1 MSLASQGETLPLPP
15 YKLVL
20 LGDSSVGK
28 TSIVHRFVTN
38 SFNQHT
44 SNTIGAA
51 FITKE
56 FSSSLN
62 SKKRLKFEIWDTAGQ
77 ERYRSLTPMYYR
89 NAKVALIVYDLNNF
103 DDSFEKA
110 KSWID
115 QLKLNTG
122 SSDGLIKIILVGN
135 KSDLVDL
142 ESEEIKS
149 SLNDVELFGNDLD
162 IKTFITSAKSGTNV
176 IELFASLVNDLDMLF
191 FENYYEH
198 QKNNESNP
206 TQLNLLAASISKN
219 NSLRCC

>member
-122 SSDGLIKIILVGN
+122 SSDSLIKIILVGN

-142 ESEEIKS
+142 ESEEMKS
-149 SLNDVELFGNDLD
+149 SLNDVEVFGNDLD

-176 IELFASLVNDLDMLF
+176 IELFDSLVNDLDMLF

-219 NSLRCC
+219 NTLRCC

>member
-1 MSLASQGETLPLPP
+1 MSLASQGDTLPLPP

-122 SSDGLIKIILVGN
+122 SSDSLIKIILVGN

-142 ESEEIKS
+142 ESEEMKS
-149 SLNDVELFGNDLD
+149 SLNDVEVFGNDLD

-176 IELFASLVNDLDMLF
+176 IELFDSLVNDLDMLF

-219 NSLRCC
+219 NTLRCC

>member
-122 SSDGLIKIILVGN
+122 SSDSLIKIILVGN

-142 ESEEIKS
+142 ESEEMKS
-149 SLNDVELFGNDLD
+149 SLNDVEVFGNDLD

-176 IELFASLVNDLDMLF
+176 IELFDSLVNDLDMLF

-198 QKNNESNP
+198 QKNDESNP

-219 NSLRCC
+219 NTLRCC

>member
-1 MSLASQGETLPLPP
+1 MSLASQGEILPLPP

-162 IKTFITSAKSGTNV
+162 INTFITSAKSGTNV
-176 IELFASLVNDLDMLF
+176 IELFDSLVNDLDMLF

>member
-122 SSDGLIKIILVGN
+122 SSDSLIKIILVGN

-142 ESEEIKS
+142 ESEEMKS
-149 SLNDVELFGNDLD
+149 SLNDVEVFGNDLD

-176 IELFASLVNDLDMLF
+176 IELFDSLVNDLDMQF

-219 NSLRCC
+219 NTLRCC